1 MPDPI
6 PIAQPKYGSKDI
18 KDLTDDEL
26 LDAIQSVADMD
37 NFRFDKLQDPRIKK
51 KGHRLNKIFKAN
63 PPSENET
70 FTNLVNEL
78 NKEFKSRNKQNVENS

>member
-6 PIAQPKYGSKDI
+6 PVAQPKYGQKDI

-26 LDAIQSVADMD
+26 QDAIRSVADME

-51 KGHRLNKIFKAN
+51 QGHRLNKIFNAN
-63 PPSENET
+63 PTTENET
-70 FTNLVNEL
+70 FTNLAIAL
-78 NKEFKSRNKQNVENS
+78 NDEYLRRSK